1 MIFYGGRNI
10 RVTALRDISQRK
22 QIEQELVA
30 SESRLTQIAAN
41 SRVVI
46 WEVDAKGIFTFVS
59 PVAETVFGFRPDE
72 MVNRMSFLDL
82 YPLDGREE
90 TTKKAMEVFERKV
103 EFFNLE
109 GVALSKD
116 DGRLWVSMSGMPI
129 LNADGTL
136 KGYRGSSIDIT
147 KRKQQAL
154 EISNKMEE
162 IKNYQTKLQKLNYT
176 LINAEERERIRFAG
190 FLHDSLGQILSI
202 TRIKLTTLLED
213 HLLNPEAVKSIK
225 ESSKLLSEAIHQCR
239 DETYELNPPILKG
252 FGLISALN
260 WKLDHLKE
268 HFSINSTLEANTE
281 NLHLKDM
288 LNILLF
294 RITGELI
301 NNSIKHAN
309 ATQINLRIMK
319 NDKEI
324 IISVCD
330 DGKGFMY
337 DPGYSFSQNDSFGL
351 FSISERLR
359 AIGGK
364 LIIDSSPGKGTKASV
379 ILSV

>member
-1 MIFYGGRNI
+1 
-10 RVTALRDISQRK
+10 
-22 QIEQELVA
+22 
-30 SESRLTQIAAN
+30 
-41 SRVVI
+41 
-46 WEVDAKGIFTFVS
+46 
-59 PVAETVFGFRPDE
+59 
-72 MVNRMSFLDL
+72 
-82 YPLDGREE
+82 
-90 TTKKAMEVFERKV
+90 
-103 EFFNLE
+103 
-109 GVALSKD
+109 
-116 DGRLWVSMSGMPI
+116 
-129 LNADGTL
+129 
-136 KGYRGSSIDIT
+136 
-147 KRKQQAL
+147 
-154 EISNKMEE
+154 
-162 IKNYQTKLQKLNYT
+162 
-176 LINAEERERIRFAG
+176 
-190 FLHDSLGQILSI
+190 
-202 TRIKLTTLLED
+202 
-213 HLLNPEAVKSIK
+213 
-225 ESSKLLSEAIHQCR
+225 
-239 DETYELNPPILKG
+239 
-252 FGLISALN
+252 
-260 WKLDHLKE
+260 
-268 HFSINSTLEANTE
+268 
-281 NLHLKDM
+281 M